1 MININDRPQ
10 WLTIKN
16 GSKTYVD
23 QIIKKLNGS
32 IILNA
37 NIQSIIKNGKK
48 CIVQTKKKNY
58 SFDHVFFACHADQA
72 LKLIK
77 TRAKYKKI
85 LLVKSV
91 TQLQGEDIGFL
102 PGDLKEKLDPYM
114 ISFIDN
120 FEKRMN
126 LMNKYGINIDN
137 QKTTNNKGMGVM
149 GIRQLRSLKK
159 EIYKINKNAEK
170 QLANIFTKEQM
181 NIYKLFQEEQRDE
194 IKEQLI
200 GRKNS

>member
-1 MININDRPQ
+1 MN
-10 WLTIKN
+10 
-16 GSKTYVD
+16 S
-23 QIIKKLNGS
+23 KKLIVIVLTTLVFGV
-32 IILNA
+32 NA
-37 NIQSIIKNGKK
+37 SDYSKHNDMFLEIQSRLNLTEEQ
-48 CIVQTKKKNY
+48 VQQFKP
-58 SFDHVFFACHADQA
+58 
-72 LKLIK
+72 I
-77 TRAKYKKI
+77 
-85 LLVKSV
+85 
-91 TQLQGEDIGFL
+91 
-102 PGDLKEKLDPYM
+102 
-114 ISFIDN
+114 FIDN

-137 QKTTNNKGMGVM
+137 QKTTNNKGMEVM

-159 EIYKINKNAEK
+159 EIDKINKNAEK

>member
-1 MININDRPQ
+1 MCFLKMN
-10 WLTIKN
+10 
-16 GSKTYVD
+16 S
-23 QIIKKLNGS
+23 KKLIVIVLTTLVFGV
-32 IILNA
+32 NA
-37 NIQSIIKNGKK
+37 SDYSKHNDMFLEIQSRLNLTEEQ
-48 CIVQTKKKNY
+48 VQQFKP
-58 SFDHVFFACHADQA
+58 
-72 LKLIK
+72 I
-77 TRAKYKKI
+77 
-85 LLVKSV
+85 
-91 TQLQGEDIGFL
+91 
-102 PGDLKEKLDPYM
+102 
-114 ISFIDN
+114 FIDN

-137 QKTTNNKGMGVM
+137 QKTTNNKGIGVM

-159 EIYKINKNAEK
+159 EIDKINKNAEK

>member
-1 MININDRPQ
+1 MCFLKMN
-10 WLTIKN
+10 
-16 GSKTYVD
+16 S
-23 QIIKKLNGS
+23 KKLIVIVLTTLVFGV
-32 IILNA
+32 NA
-37 NIQSIIKNGKK
+37 SDYGEHNDMFLEIQSRLNLAEEQ
-48 CIVQTKKKNY
+48 VQQFKPI
-58 SFDHVFFACHADQA
+58 FV
-72 LKLIK
+72 
-77 TRAKYKKI
+77 
-85 LLVKSV
+85 
-91 TQLQGEDIGFL
+91 
-102 PGDLKEKLDPYM
+102 
-114 ISFIDN
+114 DN
-120 FEKRMN
+120 FEKRRN

-159 EIYKINKNAEK
+159 EIDKINKNAEK

>member
-1 MININDRPQ
+1 MCFLKMN
-10 WLTIKN
+10 
-16 GSKTYVD
+16 S
-23 QIIKKLNGS
+23 KKLIVIVLTTLVFGV
-32 IILNA
+32 NA
-37 NIQSIIKNGKK
+37 SDYGENNDMFLEIQSRLNLTEEQ
-48 CIVQTKKKNY
+48 VQQFKP
-58 SFDHVFFACHADQA
+58 
-72 LKLIK
+72 I
-77 TRAKYKKI
+77 
-85 LLVKSV
+85 
-91 TQLQGEDIGFL
+91 
-102 PGDLKEKLDPYM
+102 
-114 ISFIDN
+114 FIDN

-159 EIYKINKNAEK
+159 EIDKINKNAEK

>member
-1 MININDRPQ
+1 MCFLKMN
-10 WLTIKN
+10 
-16 GSKTYVD
+16 S
-23 QIIKKLNGS
+23 KKLIVIVLTTLVFGV
-32 IILNA
+32 NA
-37 NIQSIIKNGKK
+37 SDYGEHNDMFLEIQSRLNLTEEQ
-48 CIVQTKKKNY
+48 VQQFKPI
-58 SFDHVFFACHADQA
+58 FV
-72 LKLIK
+72 
-77 TRAKYKKI
+77 
-85 LLVKSV
+85 
-91 TQLQGEDIGFL
+91 
-102 PGDLKEKLDPYM
+102 
-114 ISFIDN
+114 DN
-120 FEKRMN
+120 FEKRRN

-159 EIYKINKNAEK
+159 EIDKINKNGEK

>member
-1 MININDRPQ
+1 MCFLKMN
-10 WLTIKN
+10 
-16 GSKTYVD
+16 S
-23 QIIKKLNGS
+23 KKLIVIVLTTLVFGV
-32 IILNA
+32 NA
-37 NIQSIIKNGKK
+37 SDYSEHNDMFLEIQSRLNLTEEQ
-48 CIVQTKKKNY
+48 VQQFKP
-58 SFDHVFFACHADQA
+58 
-72 LKLIK
+72 I
-77 TRAKYKKI
+77 
-85 LLVKSV
+85 
-91 TQLQGEDIGFL
+91 
-102 PGDLKEKLDPYM
+102 
-114 ISFIDN
+114 FIDN

-137 QKTTNNKGMGVM
+137 QKTTNNKGMEDM

-159 EIYKINKNAEK
+159 EIDKINKNAEK

>member
-1 MININDRPQ
+1 MCSLKMNSKNLIVIVLTTLIFGINASDYGEHNDMF
-10 WLTIKN
+10 LE
-16 GSKTYVD
+16 
-23 QIIKKLNGS
+23 
-32 IILNA
+32 
-37 NIQSIIKNGKK
+37 IQSRLNLTEEQ
-48 CIVQTKKKNY
+48 VQQFKPI
-58 SFDHVFFACHADQA
+58 FV
-72 LKLIK
+72 
-77 TRAKYKKI
+77 
-85 LLVKSV
+85 
-91 TQLQGEDIGFL
+91 
-102 PGDLKEKLDPYM
+102 
-114 ISFIDN
+114 DN
-120 FEKRMN
+120 FEKRRN

-159 EIYKINKNAEK
+159 EIDKINKNAEK

>member
-1 MININDRPQ
+1 MCFLKMN
-10 WLTIKN
+10 
-16 GSKTYVD
+16 S
-23 QIIKKLNGS
+23 KKLIVIVLTTLVFG
-32 IILNA
+32 INA
-37 NIQSIIKNGKK
+37 SDYSKHNDMFLEIQSRLNLTEEQ
-48 CIVQTKKKNY
+48 VQQFK
-58 SFDHVFFACHADQA
+58 
-72 LKLIK
+72 
-77 TRAKYKKI
+77 
-85 LLVKSV
+85 
-91 TQLQGEDIGFL
+91 
-102 PGDLKEKLDPYM
+102 P
-114 ISFIDN
+114 ISIDN

-137 QKTTNNKGMGVM
+137 QKTTNNKGMEVM

-159 EIYKINKNAEK
+159 EIDKINKNAEK

>member
-1 MININDRPQ
+1 MCFLKMN
-10 WLTIKN
+10 
-16 GSKTYVD
+16 S
-23 QIIKKLNGS
+23 KKLIVIVLATLVSGIKASDYGEHNDMFFE
-32 IILNA
+32 
-37 NIQSIIKNGKK
+37 IQSRLNLTEEQIQQFKPIF
-48 CIVQTKKKNY
+48 V
-58 SFDHVFFACHADQA
+58 
-72 LKLIK
+72 
-77 TRAKYKKI
+77 
-85 LLVKSV
+85 
-91 TQLQGEDIGFL
+91 
-102 PGDLKEKLDPYM
+102 
-114 ISFIDN
+114 DN

-137 QKTTNNKGMGVM
+137 QKTTNNNGMGVM

-159 EIYKINKNAEK
+159 EIDKINKNAEK